1 MPVPVLKDKLT
12 ALYGKDFFE
21 ELLLKE
27 VVRSS
32 RYARPFSLLT
42 IEVCYDYFVK
52 EMNLRTELGYRI
64 LKEVGCV
71 IQDLAR
77 DVDFGGRID
86 GEILALALPETER
99 DGALVAAE
107 RLRESMAERSFV
119 GTNHPEPRVALSIG
133 LSSFPENGKTREEL
147 ILAAE
152 RARLE
157 ARQAGGNKVVAAEF

>member
-1 MPVPVLKDKLT
+1 MPGPVLKDKLT
-12 ALYGKDFFE
+12 ALYEKQFFE

-32 RYARPFSLLT
+32 RYARPFCLLL
-42 IEVCYDYFVK
+42 IEICYDFFVK

-77 DVDFGGRID
+77 DVDFGGRVD
-86 GEILALALPETER
+86 GEVLGLVLPETTR
-99 DGALVAAE
+99 DGAHVAAE
-107 RLRESMAERSFV
+107 RLREAMEERTFV
-119 GTNHPEPRVALSIG
+119 GTSHPEPRVALTIG
-133 LSSFPENGKTREEL
+133 LASFPENGKTREEL

-152 RARLE
+152 RARFE